1 MDYIKLLER
10 KPDILIIHTGTNDL
24 PNRIKEVRN
33 LLKEDEDEGGD
44 ERGKKLVRCIRAI
57 NEKRSR

>member
-1 MDYIKLLER
+1 MDYTKLLER
-10 KPDILIIHTGTNDL
+10 KPDILIIHIGTNDL

-44 ERGKKLVRCIRAI
+44 EGGKKLVRCI
-57 NEKRSR
+57 